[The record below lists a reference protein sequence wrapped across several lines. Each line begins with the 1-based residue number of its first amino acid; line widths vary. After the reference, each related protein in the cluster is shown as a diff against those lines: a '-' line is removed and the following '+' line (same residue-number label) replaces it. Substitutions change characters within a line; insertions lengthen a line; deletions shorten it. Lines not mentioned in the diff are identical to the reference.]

1 MILTLPPLPELL
13 AELVRRPS
21 VNPMGRSDLPADIL
35 YEHRVTDYV
44 AHLLQGLNCIVERQ
58 TVQPGRDN
66 LLAHYDPGHPAPCHL
81 LFEAHQ
87 DTVPVDGMTIE
98 PFAAQREGNRLYGRG
113 ACDVKAGL
121 AVMLAAFVRLVR
133 ERPAGSARVT
143 LALTVDEEHS
153 FLGVQAL
160 VRSGFRQGRP
170 HVAIVAEPTRLHIVS
185 AHKGVIR
192 WTLET
197 TGRACHSSRPDD
209 GINAIY
215 RMSRILL
222 ALEQY
227 AERLRQRPADP
238 LLGPRT
244 LAVGRIQGGVSPN
257 TIPDF
262 CRIEIDRRLIPGETV
277 AEAEADLLA
286 WLRHAVGTD
295 VPFTL
300 QTAHSPCP
308 PLSPQAS
315 MEWVERFGQ
324 IIDAVVGHH
333 TVQAVPFGTDAATLS
348 QAGIPAIVFG
358 PGDIA
363 QAHTRDEWID
373 LDQLEPAA
381 EILYRF
387 ATQAE
392 ALSKTL
398 SAART

>member
-1 MILTLPPLPELL
+1 MI
-13 AELVRRPS
+13 
-21 VNPMGRSDLPADIL
+21 
-35 YEHRVTDYV
+35 
-44 AHLLQGLNCIVERQ
+44 
-58 TVQPGRDN
+58 
-66 LLAHYDPGHPAPCHL
+66 
-81 LFEAHQ
+81 
-87 DTVPVDGMTIE
+87 IE
-98 PFAAQREGNRLYGRG
+98 PFAASRQDGRLYGRG

-121 AVMLAAFVRLVR
+121 AVMLTAFVRLVR
-133 ERPAGSARVT
+133 ERPSSCARVT

-160 VRSGFRQGRP
+160 VRAGFRQGRP
-170 HVAIVAEPTRLHIVS
+170 HGAIVAEPTRLHIVH

-192 WTLET
+192 WALET
-197 TGRACHSSRPDD
+197 SGRACHSSRPED

-215 RMSRILL
+215 RMSRIVQ

-227 AERLRQRPADP
+227 AELLRQRPADP
-238 LLGPRT
+238 VVGPRT
-244 LAVGRIQGGVSPN
+244 LAVGRIQGGISPN

-277 AEAEADLLA
+277 ADAEADLLA
-286 WLRHAVGTD
+286 YLQQAVGGD

-300 QTAHSPCP
+300 RTSHSPCP

-315 MEWVERFGQ
+315 INLVQQFGQ
-324 IIDAVVGHH
+324 VIDTVVGHH
-333 TVQAVPFGTDAATLS
+333 TVQAVPFGTDAATLA

-363 QAHTRDEWID
+363 QAHTRDEWIE

-387 ATQAE
+387 AVQAE
-392 ALSKTL
+392 NLAV
-398 SAART
+398 ANV

>member
-1 MILTLPPLPELL
+1 MGSPLPPLPELL

-21 VNPMGRSDLPADIL
+21 VNPMGRSDLPEHIL

-44 AHLLQGLNCIVERQ
+44 ADLLRGLDCLVERQ
-58 TVQPGRDN
+58 TVQAGRDN
-66 LLAHYDPGHPAPCHL
+66 LLAHYNLGSNSPCHL

-98 PFAAQREGNRLYGRG
+98 PFAAYRQDRRLYGRG

-121 AVMLAAFVRLVR
+121 AVMLTAFVRLVR
-133 ERPAGSARVT
+133 ERPPRCPRVT

-160 VRSGFRQGRP
+160 VRSGFSYGRP
-170 HVAIVAEPTRLHIVS
+170 NAAIVAEPTCLNIVH

-197 TGRACHSSRPDD
+197 VGRACHSSRPEE

-215 RMSRILL
+215 RMSHIVQ

-227 AERLRQRPADP
+227 ADLLRQRPADP

-244 LAVGRIQGGVSPN
+244 LAVGRIQGGVSAN

-277 AEAEADLLA
+277 ADAEADLLA
-286 WLRHAVGTD
+286 YLRQPVGQD

-300 QTAHSPCP
+300 KTSHSPCP

-315 MEWVERFGQ
+315 THLVQQFGSV
-324 IIDAVVGHH
+324 IDSVLGHH
-333 TVQAVPFGTDAATLS
+333 AVQPVPFGTDAATLA

-363 QAHTRDEWID
+363 QAHTHDEWVD

-387 ATQAE
+387 ALQAE
-392 ALSKTL
+392 NLT
-398 SAART
+398 AADV